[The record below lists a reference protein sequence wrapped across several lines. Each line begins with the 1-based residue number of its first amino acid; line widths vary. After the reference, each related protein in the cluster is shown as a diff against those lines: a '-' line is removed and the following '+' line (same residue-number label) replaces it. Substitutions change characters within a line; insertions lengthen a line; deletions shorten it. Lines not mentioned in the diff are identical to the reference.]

1 VTITVIGVENLNV
14 SSWDLNKNVL
24 DSIEYKSTIF
34 FFLVSREQI
43 IVALRIIVQKKKFH
57 LLLLVSSGTWILH
70 KVKE

>member
-1 VTITVIGVENLNV
+1 MTITVIGVENLNV

-43 IVALRIIVQKKKFH
+43 VVALRKI
-57 LLLLVSSGTWILH
+57 SSITTCFIRH
-70 KVKE
+70 MDIT

>member
-1 VTITVIGVENLNV
+1 MTITVIGVENLNV

-24 DSIEYKSTIF
+24 DSIEYKSAFF

-43 IVALRIIVQKKKFH
+43 IVALRIIVQKTKFH

>member
-1 VTITVIGVENLNV
+1 MTITVIGVENLNV

-24 DSIEYKSTIF
+24 DSIEYKSTFF

-43 IVALRIIVQKKKFH
+43 IVALRIIVQMTKFH
-57 LLLLVSSGTWILH
+57 LLLHVSSGTWILH